1 MLLVPACPSLYS
13 RIDAGLEHHR
23 RYGRAE
29 LCSKMEEAGFRVE
42 RIGFLNLLG
51 AVGWFVNGKILR
63 RKMLPKNQLAFF
75 DLLVPFLRF
84 ERRLRIPFGL
94 SLLAVGRKE

>member
-1 MLLVPACPSLYS
+1 M
-13 RIDAGLEHHR
+13 
-23 RYGRAE
+23 
-29 LCSKMEEAGFRVE
+29 
-42 RIGFLNLLG
+42 
-51 AVGWFVNGKILR
+51 NGKILR